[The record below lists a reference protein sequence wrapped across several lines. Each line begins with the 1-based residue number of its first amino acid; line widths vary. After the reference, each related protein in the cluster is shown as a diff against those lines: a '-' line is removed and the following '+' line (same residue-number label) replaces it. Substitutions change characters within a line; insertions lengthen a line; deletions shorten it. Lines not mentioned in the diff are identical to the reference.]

1 MTGYERK
8 TKKGKYWSISLT
20 GEVYP
25 NYEYDDSTDNALYDN
40 ANYYS
45 DEILAKNNERAD
57 KLMRQLRRFA
67 AENNEE
73 EINWH
78 NIYQNKYYITYGRGT
93 YENGYAYEFIIDF
106 IEVGRDFGQI
116 YFTSRATA
124 QKAINT
130 FRNEL
135 IWYFT
140 EYCDH
145 IEGKNESDGGCDLCK
160 SGNLNTVGIINEH
173 ICLYGSNSKPKPNEK
188 MQFCPKCGRKLVSN
202 NESQ

>member
-1 MTGYERK
+1 MTGYERQEENG
-8 TKKGKYWSISLT
+8 TFWTIDARGDIF
-20 GEVYP
+20 
-25 NYEYDDSTDNALYDN
+25 NCYDINSNADKMYN
-40 ANYYS
+40 TANYYS
-45 DEILAKNNERAD
+45 DKTVAQNNARAD
-57 KLMRQLRRFA
+57 SLIRQLRRFA

-145 IEGKNESDGGCDLCK
+145 IVEDKNESDGGCELCK
-160 SGNLNTVGIINEH
+160 SGNLDNVGIGNNRIWFCGGNT
-173 ICLYGSNSKPKPNEK
+173 KPKDNEK
-188 MQFCPKCGRKLVSN
+188 VKFCPKCGRKLVSEN
-202 NESQ
+202 DR

>member
-25 NYEYDDSTDNALYDN
+25 NYEYDDSTDDALYDN

-67 AENNEE
+67 AENNDK
-73 EINWH
+73 EIDWINEH
-78 NIYQNKYYITYGRGT
+78 QTNFYIAYDYISKKLGVCV
-93 YENGYAYEFIIDF
+93 GYSVR
-106 IEVGRDFGQI
+106 EVGAV
-116 YFTSRATA
+116 YFSSRSVAN
-124 QKAINT
+124 KALDT
-130 FRNEL
+130 FYNEIL
-135 IWYFT
+135 WYFT

-145 IEGKNESDGGCDLCK
+145 VVESTDDSKDETDIGCELCK

-188 MQFCPKCGRKLVSN
+188 MQFCPKCGRKLVSE
-202 NESQ
+202 NEQV

>member
-45 DEILAKNNERAD
+45 DETLAKNNERAD

-67 AENNEE
+67 TANNDREIDWHSDAED
-73 EINWH
+73 
-78 NIYQNKYYITYGRGT
+78 KYYIYFNYNRKRCD
-93 YENGYAYEFIIDF
+93 IDF
-106 IEVGRDFGQI
+106 INTARDFGQI
-116 YFTSRATA
+116 YFASEKIANKALTA
-124 QKAINT
+124 
-130 FRNEL
+130 FRDEL

-145 IEGKNESDGGCDLCK
+145 IGDGKNENDGGCDLCK

-188 MQFCPKCGRKLVSN
+188 MQFCPKCGRKLVSE